1 MAQLSA
7 DCFAHGGTLMSL
19 EDALAL
25 IDRRTETVADVEHVS
40 LKEALGR
47 ILAQDVVAPGD
58 VPPHVNSAVDGYAVR
73 FEDLSRDGE
82 TLRRIVGRAAA
93 GHPERR
99 ALGPGEAIRIF
110 TGAVMP
116 EGADTVMMQEDCRV
130 VGDIKAPRILIADG
144 ASFKGN
150 VDMDMKE
157 R

>member
-58 VPPHVNSAVDGYAVR
+58 VDGLAN
-73 FEDLSRDGE
+73 
-82 TLRRIVGRAAA
+82 TLRRLARAPDERDQLGDSGRAAA
-93 GHPERR
+93 VANFDRKQ
-99 ALGPGEAIRIF
+99 LCDDFIREI
-110 TGAVMP
+110 
-116 EGADTVMMQEDCRV
+116 E
-130 VGDIKAPRILIADG
+130 K
-144 ASFKGN
+144 
-150 VDMDMKE
+150 
-157 R
+157 